1 MNKPILVNYNKTVTK
16 IQPSLFPPETPIP
29 LMSVDE
35 IYDSANQTLL
45 EELKEDRQKKLKD
58 SSNTIY
64 FRRFVVK
71 KGMEKEF

>member
-1 MNKPILVNYNKTVTK
+1 MPCYVT
-16 IQPSLFPPETPIP
+16 QFT
-29 LMSVDE
+29 
-35 IYDSANQTLL
+35 A
-45 EELKEDRQKKLKD
+45 EELKEDRQKKLND